1 MSFTELYNKNVSEWV
16 ETKGQGKFAAKYL
29 SWAYAVK
36 ELKIAF
42 PESSYKVV
50 LYPDNQGNK
59 ILPYLKTE
67 TGYFVSVELFLTRQ
81 DRIDNISETWTHPV
95 LNHMFKTIEKPSS
108 FEINTSIQRCLTKL
122 IGISTGLGLS
132 LYAGEDLPVE
142 HNSESK
148 QQVEQINS
156 VFNENKTD
164 LTPDQKQQ
172 KIKDSIESSFI
183 DLKNNDGTFQEW
195 TDLIQTLVKKYPFLV
210 SSEWL
215 NSISEKYKPGH
226 EELMQE
232 STTGVK
238 K

>member
-50 LYPDNQGNK
+50 LYPDSQGNK
-59 ILPYLKTE
+59 ILPYLKTD

-142 HNSESK
+142 HDPELKQVKQVVAPVEQVKAVAPSPEDVKKQKEQEQMQKDFIAVKNGTIFQWTNVVKKWLDKKPELAGSESFDK
-148 QQVEQINS
+148 WA
-156 VFNENKTD
+156 
-164 LTPDQKQQ
+164 L
-172 KIKDSIESSFI
+172 
-183 DLKNNDGTFQEW
+183 
-195 TDLIQTLVKKYPFLV
+195 
-210 SSEWL
+210 
-215 NSISEKYKPGH
+215 KYKP
-226 EELMQE
+226 EPKEDE
-232 STTGVK
+232 VK
-238 K
+238 A

>member
-50 LYPDNQGNK
+50 LYPDSQGNK
-59 ILPYLKTE
+59 ILPYLKTD

-142 HNSESK
+142 HDSEPK
-148 QQVEQINS
+148 QQVKQVTAPVEQVKAVAPAPS
-156 VFNENKTD
+156 PED
-164 LTPDQKQQ
+164 
-172 KIKDSIESSFI
+172 
-183 DLKNNDGTFQEW
+183 
-195 TDLIQTLVKKYPFLV
+195 VKKQKEQEQMQKDFIAVKNGTIFQWTNVVKKWLDKKPELAG
-210 SSEWL
+210 SESFDKWAL
-215 NSISEKYKPGH
+215 KYKP
-226 EELMQE
+226 EAKDE
-232 STTGVK
+232 VNA
-238 K
+238 

>member
-50 LYPDNQGNK
+50 LYPDSQNNK
-59 ILPYLKTE
+59 ILPYLKTD

-142 HNSESK
+142 HDPELKQVKQVVAPVEQVKAVAPSPEDVKKQKEQEQMQKDFIAVKNGTIFQWTNVVKKWLDKKPELAGSESFDK
-148 QQVEQINS
+148 WA
-156 VFNENKTD
+156 
-164 LTPDQKQQ
+164 L
-172 KIKDSIESSFI
+172 
-183 DLKNNDGTFQEW
+183 
-195 TDLIQTLVKKYPFLV
+195 
-210 SSEWL
+210 
-215 NSISEKYKPGH
+215 KYKP
-226 EELMQE
+226 EPKEDE
-232 STTGVK
+232 VK
-238 K
+238 A

>member
-50 LYPDNQGNK
+50 LYPDSQGNK
-59 ILPYLKTE
+59 ILPYLKTD

-142 HNSESK
+142 HDTEPKQVKQVVAPVEQVKAVAPSPEDVKKQKEQEQMQKDFIAVKNKTVFDWSNVVKKWLDKKPELAGSESFDK
-148 QQVEQINS
+148 WA
-156 VFNENKTD
+156 
-164 LTPDQKQQ
+164 L
-172 KIKDSIESSFI
+172 
-183 DLKNNDGTFQEW
+183 
-195 TDLIQTLVKKYPFLV
+195 
-210 SSEWL
+210 
-215 NSISEKYKPGH
+215 KYKP
-226 EELMQE
+226 ETKEDE
-232 STTGVK
+232 VK
-238 K
+238 A